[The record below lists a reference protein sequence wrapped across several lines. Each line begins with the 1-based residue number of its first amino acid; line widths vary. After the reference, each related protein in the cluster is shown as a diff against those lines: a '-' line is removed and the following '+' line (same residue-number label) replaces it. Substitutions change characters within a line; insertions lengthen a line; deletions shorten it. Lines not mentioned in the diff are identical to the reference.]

1 MDLILLYLMTLAES
15 EIKLRFK
22 CEVVL
27 VNETSQHPVRPQMY
41 VLEKPQRKGFGT
53 SSIPS

>member
-27 VNETSQHPVRPQMY
+27 VNETSQHPLRSQMY